1 MDYERTG
8 SYPPEEKRPNSGK
21 GLILLV
27 VWKGEFPTHN
37 PTHNLCSLVRLTGIL
52 AVPVTAEVASSSLV
66 VPAIP
71 FQWLASIS
79 IKPTRVQKD
88 TFRCPFCTLFRETS
102 LTLYIPTFLIFTLRL
117 SWKKKPVTVRLLE
130 PHAWLA

>member
-37 PTHNLCSLVRLTGIL
+37 LCGLVRLTGIL
-52 AVPVTAEVASSSLV
+52 AVPALLYVVVKPIPATLSRQRSRVRVPFEDSGQVV

-71 FQWLASIS
+71 AVKYNVPSVPHFSAAWESLVPFSILSADLAR
-79 IKPTRVQKD
+79 PTGPPR
-88 TFRCPFCTLFRETS
+88 
-102 LTLYIPTFLIFTLRL
+102 
-117 SWKKKPVTVRLLE
+117 KKPLLE
-130 PHAWLA
+130 AI